1 MKIKC
6 PHCDEIFDFSP
17 SVVVPNNATSAS
29 IGKTNDSAGSK
40 VNNDDNAK
48 GTFSPIVTPALHIPS
63 NEETD
68 GQAAAP
74 VMVAATSASSN
85 PVDVAL
91 ASTADNSFAA
101 LLSQTNSVDTGD
113 VKAPTVNIAVPTV
126 TDTTSDNDANTNDDA
141 NDATAV
147 TGASTAPNTI
157 VHSSGFVL
165 TPDNYYSDAANQI
178 YMSNSLFKAIYG
190 TPTHPLTC
198 QDAALNGPKLE
209 SEALL
214 IGGYVDAYFEGPAA
228 FDAFK
233 ADHESQLMM
242 KSGKDYLKFVKD
254 ADAAIAKVSKSQVFM
269 DYAAKGDHQTIMTG
283 NIAGQDFKIKMDA
296 YHKDDKIVDMKYVKS
311 ADLIYNS
318 VKKDSITFIEDYGYN
333 IQGAIYQEIV
343 RQNTGKK
350 LPFYIAYITKEA
362 EPDFDLVEIPQS
374 MLDEALEYVK
384 MKLTTT
390 PYATIKAA
398 PKACGRK
405 KCKWCLSKKQIL
417 APKSYDDFIN
427 YCS

>member
-6 PHCDEIFDFSP
+6 PCCNEVFEFSS
-17 SVVVPNNATSAS
+17 SVVAPDNATPTSNNGTDNSA
-29 IGKTNDSAGSK
+29 
-40 VNNDDNAK
+40 DDTANVAVQ
-48 GTFSPIVTPALHIPS
+48 GTIAPIVTPLLHIPS
-63 NEETD
+63 NEED
-68 GQAAAP
+68 GQMANT
-74 VMVAATSASSN
+74 VMVAAQPAGN
-85 PVDVAL
+85 PVDAAL

-101 LLSQTNSVDTGD
+101 LLSQTSGVDTGD
-113 VKAPTVNIAVPTV
+113 VKAPAVNIAVQPQV
-126 TDTTSDNDANTNDDA
+126 AVANDTNDDTDD
-141 NDATAV
+141 DATAV
-147 TGASTAPNTI
+147 ATGATTNATANIIT
-157 VHSSGFVL
+157 HSSGFVL
-165 TPDNYYSDAANQI
+165 TPDNYYSAAANQL
-178 YMSNSLFKAIYG
+178 YMSNSLFKSLYG

-214 IGGYVDAYFEGPAA
+214 IGGYVDAYFEGQAA
-228 FDAFK
+228 FEAFK
-233 ADHESQLMM
+233 TEHEDQLMM
-242 KSGKDYLKFVKD
+242 KSGKNYLKFVKD
-254 ADAAIAKVSKSQVFM
+254 ADAAIAKVAKSQVFM
-269 DYAAKGDHQTIMTG
+269 DYAANGDHQTIMVG

-350 LPFYIAYITKEA
+350 LPFYIAYITKEP
-362 EPDFDLVEIPQS
+362 EPDFDIVEIPQS

-384 MKLTTT
+384 MKLTVT
-390 PYATIKAA
+390 PYPTIKAA

-405 KCKWCLSKKQIL
+405 KCKWCLSKKQVL
-417 APKSYDDFIN
+417 APKTYDEFVD